1 MIKRLAKWILSSEI
15 AAYKS
20 EVKSLREDNCAYRK
34 ESEGMA
40 DIKLRLK
47 VAEMYI
53 DDDEAI
59 DQLLAAKKE
68 QENTRVNPLGERAGT
83 LEMLL
88 GYGPAASRA
97 RQHNAA
103 QGMQGVSILAG
114 LGQQNA
120 GMYSRGPFA

>member
-1 MIKRLAKWILSSEI
+1 MMIKRLVKWILSSEI
-15 AAYKS
+15 AEYKS
-20 EVKSLREDNCAYRK
+20 EIKSLRDDNCAYRK

-68 QENTRVNPLGERAGT
+68 KLQPPSIMGERAGA
-83 LEMLL
+83 MHQLL
-88 GYGPAASRA
+88 
-97 RQHNAA
+97 
-103 QGMQGVSILAG
+103 GMQGVGARQAG
-114 LGQQNA
+114 QAQAMGLRNYSGA
-120 GMYSRGPFA
+120 GIWI